1 MKLNK
6 ILRFTF
12 GAIIALPVGV
22 LIGNELPAS
31 QFSERVEYELQNK
44 NLLACGGGGGGG
56 NSAAA
61 KKAKKVKKARAK
73 LSFKKRK
80 LAEAAAAGLPTSDLQ
95 SEIQALEALIA
106 ED

>member
-6 ILRFTF
+6 VLRFTI
-12 GAIIALPVGV
+12 GAFFALPAALFVGND
-22 LIGNELPAS
+22 LLAS
-31 QFSERVEYELQNK
+31 HLTERAEYELQNE
-44 NLLACGGGGGGG
+44 NLLACGGGGG

-61 KKAKKVKKARAK
+61 KKAKKVRKAKVK
-73 LSFKKRK
+73 LSVKKRK

-95 SEIQALEALIA
+95 AEVQALEALIA

>member
-12 GAIIALPVGV
+12 GAIIALPLGV

-44 NLLACGGGGGGG
+44 NLLACGGGGGG

-80 LAEAAAAGLPTSDLQ
+80 LAEVAAAGLPTSDLQ

>member
-6 ILRFTF
+6 ILRITI

-22 LIGNELPAS
+22 FIGNELLAS
-31 QFSERVEYELQNK
+31 QFSERVEYELQNE
-44 NLLACGGGGGGG
+44 NLLACGGGGG

-61 KKAKKVKKARAK
+61 KKAKKVRKAKVK
-73 LSFKKRK
+73 LNFYKRK

-95 SEIQALEALIA
+95 AEVQALEALIA
-106 ED
+106 DD

>member
-6 ILRFTF
+6 ILRITI

-22 LIGNELPAS
+22 FIGNELLAS
-31 QFSERVEYELQNK
+31 QFSERVEYELQNE
-44 NLLACGGGGGGG
+44 NLLACGGGGG

>member
-6 ILRFTF
+6 ILRVTI

-22 LIGNELPAS
+22 FIGNELLAS
-31 QFSERVEYELQNK
+31 QFSERVEYELQNE
-44 NLLACGGGGGGG
+44 NLLACGGGGGG

-61 KKAKKVKKARAK
+61 KKAKKVRKAKVK
-73 LSFKKRK
+73 LSVKKRK

-95 SEIQALEALIA
+95 AEVQALEALIA
-106 ED
+106 DD

>member
-6 ILRFTF
+6 ILRITI

-22 LIGNELPAS
+22 FIGNELLAS
-31 QFSERVEYELQNK
+31 QFSERVEYELQNE
-44 NLLACGGGGGGG
+44 NLLACGGGGG

-61 KKAKKVKKARAK
+61 KKAKKVRKAKVK
-73 LSFKKRK
+73 LSVKKRK

-95 SEIQALEALIA
+95 AEVQALEALIA
-106 ED
+106 DD

>member
-31 QFSERVEYELQNK
+31 QFSERVEYELQNE
-44 NLLACGGGGGGG
+44 NLLAGGGGGGG

>member
-6 ILRFTF
+6 VLRFTI
-12 GAIIALPVGV
+12 GAFFALPVSFFLGS
-22 LIGNELPAS
+22 ELLAS
-31 QFSERVEYELQNK
+31 HLSEKVEYELENE
-44 NLLACGGGGGGG
+44 NLLACGGGGGG

-61 KKAKKVKKARAK
+61 KKAKKVKKAKAK

-80 LAEAAAAGLPTSDLQ
+80 LAEAAAAGLPTADLQ
-95 SEIQALEALIA
+95 ADVEALEALIA